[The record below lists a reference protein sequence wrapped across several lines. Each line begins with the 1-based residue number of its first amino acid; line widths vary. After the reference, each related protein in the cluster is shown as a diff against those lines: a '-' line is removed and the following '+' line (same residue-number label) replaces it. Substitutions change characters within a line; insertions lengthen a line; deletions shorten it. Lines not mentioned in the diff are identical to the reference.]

1 MNPCIQTDPQT
12 DHHQHFHQF
21 NHPDPM
27 SHGAINASFAAM
39 VEDGIFDPV
48 KRHLDGAHDGDDRHQ
63 EALCQVWSDYYSAAT
78 RGKPTDRAA
87 LVFALKLKAFDVSH
101 RFTRT
106 GHGRRRD
113 VMGAPACVLDE
124 IQVLRLDGLDDEEPG
139 PYQSSQEPP
148 TMSFVDSI
156 SYERSRDIENHLISG
171 FDLDCWLNEQTQADR
186 TLLATRYSGGSFEEC
201 GRAARVSFSAAHHR
215 LKKLGRE
222 LAKTAQLAVPA

>member
-1 MNPCIQTDPQT
+1 MYHSEINSNFTGMIERGV
-12 DHHQHFHQF
+12 F
-21 NHPDPM
+21 N
-27 SHGAINASFAAM
+27 
-39 VEDGIFDPV
+39 PV
-48 KRHLDGAHDGDDRHQ
+48 KRHLGDAHDAEDRFQEGLCMIWDDYR
-63 EALCQVWSDYYSAAT
+63 SACS
-78 RGKPTDRAA
+78 RGKPTDVGA
-87 LVFALKLKAFDVSH
+87 LIYGLKLKCFDPSH

-113 VMGAPACVLDE
+113 VMGSPACVLDD

-148 TMSFVDSI
+148 AMSFVDSI